1 MIPKGLQIGDIFE
14 EKDFRKVIKYRI
26 VGFDGQGNYISKIVE
41 DEEEVIPVEE
51 VVEEELP
58 FTMPDDELVEE
69 QPIVEEV
76 KEVKKPAPKKKPTPK
91 KKTTPKKK

>member
-41 DEEEVIPVEE
+41 DEEEVIPVQEL
-51 VVEEELP
+51 VEEELP